1 MQSSRSKVVRLRQE
15 YQAMTTSSLGI
26 YSEGRTA
33 NRICQRITY
42 RIQKRRRVK
51 NDPNAF
57 VMRNLAKSF
66 ALSAVVN
73 NG

>member
-1 MQSSRSKVVRLRQE
+1 MKEELPTGFVKGLHTG
-15 YQAMTTSSLGI
+15 Y
-26 YSEGRTA
+26 
-33 NRICQRITY
+33 
-42 RIQKRRRVK
+42 KRRGESRMTH
-51 NDPNAF
+51 PSAF